1 MLIANEAKLK
11 IEELHGRCDMQARY
25 FFFFDEQANIYKKGL
40 EAAKH
45 TGRIRDYQPLKQKT
59 RQPNPYLEA
68 NFCSLGT
75 LCAF

>member
-1 MLIANEAKLK
+1 MPCVALCAYVVGDFCSL
-11 IEELHGRCDMQARY
+11 GTF
-25 FFFFDEQANIYKKGL
+25 FFFFDEQVNIYKKGL

-45 TGRIRDYQPLKQKT
+45 TGRIRGYQPLKQET